1 MLVISVQ
8 PVEDGWSVRG
18 DRIERDLVF
27 SAGSDAEAAAR
38 RLGERLAREGQR
50 VEIRLFLRDGD
61 VAAKLICVS
70 DMKPRLRWESAV
82 AASKPA

>member
-18 DRIERDLVF
+18 DGVEGDLVF

-38 RLGERLAREGQR
+38 RLGETLARAGQR
-50 VEIRLFLRDGD
+50 VEIRLFLRDGG
-61 VAAKLICVS
+61 VAAKLICVP
-70 DMKPRLRWESAV
+70 DMKPRLRWATAA
-82 AASKPA
+82 AASTPA